1 MKFKRKNRI
10 FKWLKRFV
18 WVLFFIF
25 LALNIFIWISGRT
38 YIYKGVKETYLSGKS
53 GPGIYDSLVFPVRS
67 ANPDKQSVPWIVSSN
82 QKTLNQEEVKKLNDI
97 NTTSFLIIQDNEII
111 LEKYFGSHD
120 ANTKSNS
127 FSAAKSFIGL
137 SIGIAVDHGFIKS
150 LDDTITNY
158 LPFSMKG
165 AGNITIRHLLAM
177 SSDINWSESG
187 SNPLSDNAWAYYGSD
202 LSHVIQRVSFGKRPG
217 TEFEYASGN
226 SQLLGFI
233 LQEATGLTPT
243 AFVEK
248 YIWSKLGTES
258 RLSWSLDSDDGM
270 EKAFCCIY
278 ATTRDYAR
286 FGQLILNEGE
296 YKNEQIISNA
306 MMKELSKPLL
316 NDTPQYGLHFWILN
330 NPENPTVYARGIL
343 GQYIIA
349 IPSMNMVIVRTGHE
363 RKEKYPM
370 KKNDYRSL
378 HPKDLFTYISIAKR
392 VALKSNN

>member
-1 MKFKRKNRI
+1 
-10 FKWLKRFV
+10 
-18 WVLFFIF
+18 
-25 LALNIFIWISGRT
+25 
-38 YIYKGVKETYLSGKS
+38 LSGKS